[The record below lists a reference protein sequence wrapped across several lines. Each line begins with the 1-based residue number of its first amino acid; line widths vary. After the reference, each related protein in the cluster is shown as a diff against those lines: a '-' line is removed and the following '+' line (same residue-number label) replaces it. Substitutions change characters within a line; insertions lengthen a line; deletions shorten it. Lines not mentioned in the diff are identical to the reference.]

1 MHLLPTT
8 CENGSIFMLTLII
21 IYYNMFNFLKKYF
34 YSPIKTI
41 LVVVFQFDAHVI
53 HVAILFFTL
62 INITIR
68 VHDI

>member
-1 MHLLPTT
+1 
-8 CENGSIFMLTLII
+8 
-21 IYYNMFNFLKKYF
+21 MFNFLQKYF